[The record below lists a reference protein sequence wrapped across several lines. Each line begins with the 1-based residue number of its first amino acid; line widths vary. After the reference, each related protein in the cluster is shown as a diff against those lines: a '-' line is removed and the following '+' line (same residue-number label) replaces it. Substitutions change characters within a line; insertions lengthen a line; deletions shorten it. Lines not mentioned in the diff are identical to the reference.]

1 MMNGHRCIREQD
13 KVGRIIIDGVVDSED
28 YYAGEVRG
36 EEASKWRLISHV

>member
-36 EEASKWRLISHV
+36 EEASK